1 MGHVCNNVHL
11 LQARAVLSH
20 MLLIQTILLKP
31 KGIERCQILSV
42 RDIVSK
48 HTNSLTWCFKN
59 KTSTYFHSFDDIRNS
74 SSMKHLSNQ
83 TRN

>member
-48 HTNSLTWCFKN
+48 HTNSLTWCFKSSI
-59 KTSTYFHSFDDIRNS
+59 KTYFHSFDDELNS
-74 SSMKHLSNQ
+74 SSMNHFN
-83 TRN
+83 N

>member
-48 HTNSLTWCFKN
+48 HTNSLTWCFKSN
-59 KTSTYFHSFDDIRNS
+59 IKTYFHSFDDELNS
-74 SSMKHLSNQ
+74 SSMKHFNS
-83 TRN
+83 

>member
-48 HTNSLTWCFKN
+48 HTNSFTWCFKSN
-59 KTSTYFHSFDDIRNS
+59 IKIYFHSFDDGLNS
-74 SSMKHLSNQ
+74 SSMKHFN
-83 TRN
+83 N